1 MILCFF
7 FILDFMEVE
16 NILCVY
22 SLVGQ
27 KHSTSI
33 SYTTALEQL
42 PVTVCLHGLYLARHI
57 LAGKIL

>member
-7 FILDFMEVE
+7 FILDFTDVE
-16 NILCVY
+16 NIQCVY

-33 SYTTALEQL
+33 AYTTALEQ
-42 PVTVCLHGLYLARHI
+42 
-57 LAGKIL
+57 

>member
-7 FILDFMEVE
+7 FILDFTEVE

-42 PVTVCLHGLYLARHI
+42 TVCLHGLCLARNI
-57 LAGKIL
+57 LAGRIL

>member
-1 MILCFF
+1 MFF
-7 FILDFMEVE
+7 FILDFTEVE

-27 KHSTSI
+27 KHSTSV

-42 PVTVCLHGLYLARHI
+42 PVTVCLHGFCLARHI

>member
-1 MILCFF
+1 
-7 FILDFMEVE
+7 MEVE
-16 NILCVY
+16 NIQCVY

-33 SYTTALEQL
+33 AYTTAIEQL
-42 PVTVCLHGLYLARHI
+42 TVSLHGLCLAQHI